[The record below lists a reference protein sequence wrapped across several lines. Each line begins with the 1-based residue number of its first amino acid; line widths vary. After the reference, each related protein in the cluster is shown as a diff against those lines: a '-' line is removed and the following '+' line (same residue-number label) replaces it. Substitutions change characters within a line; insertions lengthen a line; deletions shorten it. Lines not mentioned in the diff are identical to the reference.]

1 MNLRTQSA
9 ISRLFTRERTERV
22 HLDDSH
28 PIEDRLE
35 DGPDEDGPIRA
46 HQVEDHRVLEVW
58 VGHGV
63 VNDGREVSR
72 DLDLKRRWTVD
83 RRAPARLGSL

>member
-1 MNLRTQSA
+1 MNLRT
-9 ISRLFTRERTERV
+9 ERTVSRAIEREKARHS

-46 HQVEDHRVLEVW
+46 HQVEDLRVLEVR